1 MTHGN
6 TAEERSERLQDLEDQ
21 KSGVKQSL
29 LERAAYQ
36 DWNSSDISG
45 QVYMEGWKHC
55 RVPPPEK

>member
-1 MTHGN
+1 MTYGN

-36 DWNSSDISG
+36 DWNSSNISG
-45 QVYMEGWKHC
+45 QVYMEG
-55 RVPPPEK
+55 